1 MHTLLLFISG
11 TTDVCREHLRTS
23 TREIETL
30 LGFLEVSHRDPG
42 QIMNFLLPNTMLIS
56 WYKLPQNSQN
66 PQFQVNTIISTFH
79 VIPRDQRHTGTFLI
93 SAEQLQLILG
103 LLELTLQAEAH
114 SRKCVCVRVCVCVC
128 VCVLNELVSL
138 YFQLFLKT

>member
-1 MHTLLLFISG
+1 MHTLLMLRSG
-11 TTDVCREHLRTS
+11 TTDVCREHLRTR
-23 TREIETL
+23 TRKMETL

-42 QIMNFLLPNTMLIS
+42 QIMNFLLRNTMLIS

-79 VIPRDQRHTGTFLI
+79 VIPRDQCHTGTFLI
-93 SAEQLQLILG
+93 SVEQPQLIPA

-114 SRKCVCVRVCVCVC
+114 SRKCVYM
-128 VCVLNELVSL
+128 CVLNELVSL
-138 YFQLFLKT
+138 YFQLFLKI